1 MVISERRNF
10 SKKYMTVGMILIN
23 LQWPISLHLPL
34 FINLRSIFFNLSFM
48 DNRGV
53 ILALDF
59 PKDGE
64 GLLAPHLIV
73 RYNRSILGIV
83 MISIQNLY

>member
-1 MVISERRNF
+1 
-10 SKKYMTVGMILIN
+10 
-23 LQWPISLHLPL
+23 
-34 FINLRSIFFNLSFM
+34 M

-73 RYNRSILGIV
+73 SYNGSILGV
-83 MISIQNLY
+83 VISIQNLY